1 MKKTDILILSKLLA
15 KEYFRLYLEDYN
27 KSLTILDDDIIV
39 MGLKEFDDKY
49 IILLSLPKLLDHYCE
64 ITFDKDNKKFL
75 KTNMFQKINL

>member
-49 IILLSLPKLLDHYCE
+49 IILLSLPKLLDYYCE